1 LTAPAAN
8 LTVFAP
14 TDAAFGTLVTQ
25 LGFSNASALV
35 AALSPADLSKKPT
48 YRQTSPECLQAASD
62 VPGRICRGAAIASKA
77 GTMIPATWKTFAQS
91 SKYTALRSTWMSCVS
106 TLPYLTSQNSSMNFS
121 DNTDTHAETVLN
133 RDDARVV
140 LVREAGVPFQLPL
153 GNTSGIDPIAE
164 WLSLMEVVQMLCP
177 VWPVRDRPLQGN
189 HWRL

>member
-1 LTAPAAN
+1 
-8 LTVFAP
+8 
-14 TDAAFGTLVTQ
+14 
-25 LGFSNASALV
+25 
-35 AALSPADLSKKPT
+35 
-48 YRQTSPECLQAASD
+48 
-62 VPGRICRGAAIASKA
+62 
-77 GTMIPATWKTFAQS
+77 
-91 SKYTALRSTWMSCVS
+91 
-106 TLPYLTSQNSSMNFS
+106 MNFS

-140 LVREAGVPFQLPL
+140 LVREAAVPFQLPL